1 MRFGLEM
8 ARILLILLLG
18 LTLLSIPERAII
30 GLFRQEL
37 TFKTDLALFG
47 ANYLVLLVWYRNR
60 LQFTG
65 WFRKGSQRL
74 SARLTRILLGV
85 SLVLFGAAFFV

>member
-8 ARILLILLLG
+8 ARILLILLFG
-18 LTLLSIPERAII
+18 LALLSMPERAII

-37 TFKTDLALFG
+37 TFMTHLALFV

-65 WFRKGSQRL
+65 WFRRGSQRL
-74 SARLTRILLGV
+74 NARITRILLGA
-85 SLVLFGAAFFV
+85 SLALFGAAFFV